1 MKKIKAFVA
10 VFLVLMLMAGC
21 SLKSFDAETN
31 TIYVKKDGTVM
42 QALIED
48 FSEAYYDEVELEEL
62 IKQNVDVYNDGTE
75 NVKVEKYKVKDDTAK
90 LITSYK
96 TAIDYA
102 EFNEV
107 EFFAGTISEAKSEGY
122 DFDDKFTSIDGNNTV
137 GAETIKSL
145 TQYKVVIFEENIHL
159 KTDSKIL
166 YISSNVKLVDA
177 KTAAFNDEAEGLGY
191 IVYE

>member
-1 MKKIKAFVA
+1 MKKIKAFVG

-31 TIYVKKDGTVM
+31 TVYVKEDGSIM

-48 FSEAYYDEVELEEL
+48 FSENYYDGTELEDL
-62 IKQNVDVYNDGTE
+62 IKQNVNEYNDGTE

-90 LITSYK
+90 LITSYNSGV
-96 TAIDYA
+96 DYA
-102 EFNEV
+102 KFNEV

-122 DFDDKFTSIDGNNTV
+122 DFDDKFTSIEDNNTV

-145 TQYKVVIFEENIHL
+145 TQYKVVIFEENVQL

-177 KTAAFNDEAEGLGY
+177 KTATFIEETEGLGY